1 MAEVPVSEDISASQ
15 QPPSSSYSLPPQF
28 SNEPDV
34 RTMASIKATLS
45 KKAEEL
51 VKAGQPYVMTSLGPI
66 PLPDNVRNQIP
77 EKFVA
82 APVLEEREVIVAR
95 REVQERIIE
104 VPQIQ
109 YEHKFVE
116 VPQKVVVEKIIPI
129 PKDVVREVEI
139 PRYTATVEE
148 KVIEVP
154 QGVKFVEVPV
164 EVPIAYPPRIVPVP
178 KPYIVE
184 RTVEL
189 SRPVIEE
196 RLLEVP
202 QKVYRQV
209 PYYKDVEVPFVVPR
223 YVEKLVEIPFHPG
236 MMYDENMLNQSIP
249 PIPPQ
254 SQPPFMMG
262 GPGSAPTSAPLLSM
276 PPPMYGTNDP
286 EDVASDGLPSHPAIP
301 PYHMLPQPQPGV
313 IPQMIPLA
321 NSYAAF
327 PLPQGVG
334 MSPQMLNS
342 GNTAH
347 IPGKTPI
354 PFNPPQQPPQNLLN
368 GVNINQI
375 QFPPNQRQ
383 QFPYQFPPQQ

>member
-1 MAEVPVSEDISASQ
+1 MADVPGSEDVNSSQ
-15 QPPSSSYSLPPQF
+15 QSYNLPPQF

-223 YVEKLVEIPFHPG
+223 YVEKLVEVPFHPG
-236 MMYDENMLNQSIP
+236 MMYDENILNQSVP

-254 SQPPFMMG
+254 SQQPFMI
-262 GPGSAPTSAPLLSM
+262 PGTAPTSAPLLSM
-276 PPPMYGTNDP
+276 PQPMYAPNDP
-286 EDVASDGLPSHPAIP
+286 NEVASDGLPSHPAIP
-301 PYHMLPQPQPGV
+301 PYHMLPKNQPGS

-327 PLPQGVG
+327 PLPQGVN
-334 MSPQMLNS
+334 MTNHMLNA
-342 GNTAH
+342 GNAAH

-354 PFNPPQQPPQNLLN
+354 PFNPPQQQNLVTGMNLN
-368 GVNINQI
+368 QVNYPSN
-375 QFPPNQRQ
+375 PRQ
-383 QFPYQFPPQQ
+383 QYPYHYPPRQQ

>member
-1 MAEVPVSEDISASQ
+1 MNPNPASGDEEGSA
-15 QPPSSSYSLPPQF
+15 PSHNVHQYPS
-28 SNEPDV
+28 EPDIH
-34 RTMASIKATLS
+34 TMASIKATLS

-116 VPQKVVVEKIIPI
+116 VPQKVVVEKIIPV

-154 QGVKFVEVPV
+154 QGIKFVEVPV

-178 KPYIVE
+178 KPQIVE
-184 RTVEL
+184 RIVEL

-196 RLLEVP
+196 RLLEIP

-223 YVEKLVEIPFHPG
+223 YVEKLVEVPFHPG
-236 MMYDENMLNQSIP
+236 MLLEDLNQP
-249 PIPPQ
+249 FPVPQ
-254 SQPPFMMG
+254 SNPFI
-262 GPGSAPTSAPLLSM
+262 GSAPPSAPLLSM
-276 PPPMYGTNDP
+276 PPPMYVQEETD
-286 EDVASDGLPSHPAIP
+286 ESASDGLPSHPAIP

-321 NSYAAF
+321 NPYAAF
-327 PLPQGVG
+327 PLPPGVV
-334 MSPQMLNS
+334 MPQHMLHA
-342 GNTAH
+342 GNTAY

-354 PFNPPQQPPQNLLN
+354 PFNAPSQSSQHLLQGAQIVHPLPQMPQQFNHY
-368 GVNINQI
+368 
-375 QFPPNQRQ
+375 PPNHLQ
-383 QFPYQFPPQQ
+383 Q